1 MKYSNDRDLYLKV
14 FTEIAKLHDDV
25 DYRKKHNALTFHIK
39 GARAKQYPAVT
50 VGAMYDQFR
59 EFGNHHSPAY
69 KKGLHDEVVGEF
81 HKKLY
86 CDVNGNTP
94 FCQNAVGHCAENYAA
109 SKVLKQ
115 VGVYQAT
122 LPPLSDI
129 HFSYAFRPRIWKK
142 VEWCKNCVTMFS

>member
-25 DYRKKHNALTFHIK
+25 DYRKRNYALTSCIR
-39 GARAKQYPAVT
+39 GAKARQYPAVT
-50 VGAMYDQFR
+50 VGAMYAQFR
-59 EFGNHHSPAY
+59 EAGNQHSPAY
-69 KKGLHDEVVGEF
+69 RKGLHNEVIVDF

-86 CDVNGNTP
+86 CDVNGYTP

-109 SKVLKQ
+109 SKVLKRI
-115 VGVYQAT
+115 GVCQTT

-129 HFSYAFRPRIWKK
+129 QFSYAFRPRIWKK